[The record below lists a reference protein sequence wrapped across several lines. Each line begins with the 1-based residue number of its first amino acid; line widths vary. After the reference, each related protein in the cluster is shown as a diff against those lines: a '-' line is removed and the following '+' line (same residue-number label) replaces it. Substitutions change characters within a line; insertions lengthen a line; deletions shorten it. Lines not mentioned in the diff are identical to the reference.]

1 MLNTLSYI
9 VLYEYYY
16 NNDEITNEVF
26 YMTGDIN
33 NKSVDFIH
41 FFKRIMSQI
50 SIQDF
55 HNDCKVVYF

>member
-9 VLYEYYY
+9 VVYEHYH
-16 NNDEITNEVF
+16 DDDGITDEVF

-55 HNDCKVVYF
+55 HNDCKVAYF